1 MDFHGPTP
9 TGTGMGSSAQYRAQT
24 CIFHTQIQKG
34 FLVGFPDQTQEAQ
47 HRMVVC
53 QNLLEA

>member
-1 MDFHGPTP
+1 
-9 TGTGMGSSAQYRAQT
+9 MGSLAQYRAQT
-24 CIFHTQIQKG
+24 CIFHIRIQKG

-47 HRMVVC
+47 HTMVAC